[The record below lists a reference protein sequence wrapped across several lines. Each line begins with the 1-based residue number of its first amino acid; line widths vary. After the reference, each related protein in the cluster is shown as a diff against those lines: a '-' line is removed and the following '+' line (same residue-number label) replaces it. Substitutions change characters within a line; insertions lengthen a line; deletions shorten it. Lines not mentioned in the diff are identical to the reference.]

1 MKFIANPDKF
11 IFFIGSSILG
21 SLFIVAYM
29 ILNQVW
35 LLTLVL
41 VIWLSI
47 FSYLAK
53 KNCVV
58 FVVLENKF
66 LIKSMKKEYEID
78 FKDVDY
84 IVEFSNYTNFLKEKR
99 YELKISSKI
108 NIDDRLLQI
117 ENRVFSKW
125 ILKQTH
131 NFIIK
136 RQMIYD

>member
-11 IFFIGSSILG
+11 IFFIGSGIVG

-35 LLTLVL
+35 LLILVL

-47 FSYLAK
+47 SCYLAK

-58 FVVLENKF
+58 FVVLKNKF
-66 LIKSMKKEYEID
+66 LIKSMKKEYEIY

-84 IVEFSNYTNFLKEKR
+84 IVEYSNHTNFLKEKR

-108 NIDDRLLQI
+108 NIDDRVLQI
-117 ENRVFSKW
+117 ENKVFSKW

-131 NFIIK
+131 NFVIK